1 MADSY
6 TPPRNFLNFF
16 SEPDFGVF
24 DGVHRPVHDRLV
36 TWIGRI
42 RRVLAPRGPS
52 PPTRQELIDH
62 KHRLE
67 GEIRQLN
74 RRINAGAVGQPGGG
88 GGESLGAMQSRLER
102 LRAEHLETRLR
113 IDRTPH

>member
-1 MADSY
+1 M
-6 TPPRNFLNFF
+6 
-16 SEPDFGVF
+16 
-24 DGVHRPVHDRLV
+24 
-36 TWIGRI
+36 TWFGRI
-42 RRVLAPRGPS
+42 RRVFAPRRAS
-52 PPTRQELIDH
+52 APTRQELIDH

-88 GGESLGAMQSRLER
+88 GPQESLGTMQSRLER